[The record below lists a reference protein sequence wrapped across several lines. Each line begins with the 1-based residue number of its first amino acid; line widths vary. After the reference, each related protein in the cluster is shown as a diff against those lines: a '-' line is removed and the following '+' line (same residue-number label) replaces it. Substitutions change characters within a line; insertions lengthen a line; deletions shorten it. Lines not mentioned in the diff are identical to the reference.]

1 MTDAESNTTGVEL
14 LLQDPEIVAWLADYR
29 RDDPN
34 EAEEDE
40 PPRAA

>member
-1 MTDAESNTTGVEL
+1 MSDTEGNTTGVEL

-29 RDDPN
+29 RPDPN